1 MSALSKLFVKTI
13 SRVIKST
20 TKFEI
25 AIDDLI
31 LKFQDSCPP
40 KDQLLQIV
48 KQKNQIQ
55 TALGTVISAFSKLQ
69 KTVDVTTAIVTAVGV
84 AVKIIKALPIPT
96 SFPPGVGIPINVI
109 TILSDSLDKLGDLI
123 SSAKGSLKIVPGAA
137 KTVTQAAQ
145 RVLDKLALL
154 DGVLNKCLEELL
166 NNENMEWDPNK
177 EYGDGDVVTFG
188 NNTGAGSG
196 FCSLG
201 PQFTTQAECE
211 AAGGIWSEY
220 GNGNG
225 GGSGD
230 GSGSG
235 NGSGGGIS
243 YYKSLGDG
251 NLNNAPLPAQV
262 PPLWTGSDITE
273 ARDNLALEI
282 GNVAAESG
290 VNVDINLNQ
299 ADEEALLDQL
309 DANSND
315 PYLYEKTGF
324 NSADWRLIIEV
335 NDRNDFPFPQ
345 RRIRAQNINT
355 DDGNPYKNI
364 VVYNI
369 FGKKY
374 SYSLSVEVLVNEV
387 IFIIENLNTTW
398 YENNNV
404 SGSLGNTSLDP
415 TTTNDYSFNY
425 DTIAGDENVSDPNSN
440 ITSSAP
446 TSSNNINF
454 IPISFIADGLVSNT
468 EGLIETK
475 RIDIPTNTQNPIF
488 NQIQGRVITTQIS
501 QSIDIILDPGTTS
514 SGFGSGVGFGNFN
527 NNLQPT
533 VTARFTPDVI
543 KTWSPSV
550 YPNLK
555 RFLLTTNDSVL
566 VQRFTYN
573 ETGSYVFKLEVMS
586 QSNININGTGNT
598 YLRIAP

>member
-154 DGVLNKCLEELL
+154 DGVLNKCLEDLL
-166 NNENMEWDPNK
+166 NQENMEWDPNK

-188 NNTGAGSG
+188 NNTGDGSG

-201 PQFTTQAECE
+201 PQYTTQAECE
-211 AAGGIWSEY
+211 AAGGVWNSF
-220 GNGNG
+220 GNP
-225 GGSGD
+225 
-230 GSGSG
+230 
-235 NGSGGGIS
+235 GSGGGVS

-550 YPNLK
+550 YPNLE